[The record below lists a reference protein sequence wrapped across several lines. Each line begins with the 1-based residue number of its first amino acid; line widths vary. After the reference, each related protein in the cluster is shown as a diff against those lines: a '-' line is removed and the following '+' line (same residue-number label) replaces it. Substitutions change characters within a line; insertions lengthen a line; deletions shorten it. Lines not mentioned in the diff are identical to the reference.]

1 MNQAAIVGVSIRRI
15 VRALENADSVYLI
28 PLIALKVTEVQWYS
42 LIQEAGGFSRVQDS
56 DYSDVDTLRYM
67 GVTIL
72 KPESLCVSG
81 SM

>member
-1 MNQAAIVGVSIRRI
+1 
-15 VRALENADSVYLI
+15 VRALENADLAYLI
-28 PLIALKVTEVQWYS
+28 PVIALKVTESQWHS
-42 LIQEAGGFSRVQDS
+42 LIQEAERSSRVQDS
-56 DYSDVDTLRYM
+56 DYSYGDTLRYM